1 MENLSTDSSNF
12 VSLTTRAKEKRYS
25 VKGYPLL
32 VFKAT
37 VASGELVSIT
47 L

>member
-1 MENLSTDSSNF
+1 MENLNTDSSNF
-12 VSLTTRAKEKRYS
+12 VSLATRAKGKSYS
-25 VKGYPLL
+25 VNGCPLL

-37 VASGELVSIT
+37 VASCELVSIT